1 MRSFRCGCLAHR
13 PALYPVVVHCPS
25 GRKHSSC
32 RARAFRY
39 RQQRAVRVHGSGWMR
54 AAHSVVCYR
63 RETRRDS
70 TRLGRVSF
78 SAWSLAGMCCG
89 HWHNSSHTAIIALGR
104 AKHHGRMGSVCFPI
118 VHLSRSPRAKPKVH
132 FSHFRHGCSPCATP
146 MFDEHSRPDQRAGQ
160 LNADS
165 AALMSRC

>member
-1 MRSFRCGCLAHR
+1 MRSAVRRDLIAVAILPMR
-13 PALYPVVVHCPS
+13 LPRTPSSTVS
-25 GRKHSSC
+25 GRRVLPVRPKALILSS
-32 RARAFRY
+32 ARILRY
-39 RQQRAVRVHGSGWMR
+39 RQQRARSHDSGWVR

-78 SAWSLAGMCCG
+78 SEWSLAGMCCD
-89 HWHNSSHTAIIALGR
+89 HWHNSFHAAIIALGR

-146 MFDEHSRPDQRAGQ
+146 MFGE
-160 LNADS
+160 
-165 AALMSRC
+165 